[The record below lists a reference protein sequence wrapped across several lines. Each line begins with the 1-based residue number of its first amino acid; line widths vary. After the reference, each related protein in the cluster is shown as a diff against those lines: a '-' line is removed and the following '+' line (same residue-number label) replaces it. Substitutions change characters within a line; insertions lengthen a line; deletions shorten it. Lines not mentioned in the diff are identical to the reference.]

1 MAETDNK
8 TTIDRSKVQDNPE
21 KVILEAVPKDKKK
34 VVEAALTVMRSEIYS
49 GPIPPPEAFEKYEKV
64 LPGAADRI
72 MKMTERQQEHRM
84 SLEKE
89 AVGSQVKQS
98 KRGQIFG
105 FIIFFVCIAVAIFF
119 AVKLDMK
126 TFASAFLTGT
136 MVVVIGLFITG
147 KNIMRNDLRSKSRD
161 QEK

>member
-1 MAETDNK
+1 MSGTVISSGENNAQE
-8 TTIDRSKVQDNPE
+8 SPE
-21 KVILEAVPKDKKK
+21 KVILDAVPKEKRKT
-34 VVEAALTVMRSEIYS
+34 VEAALMIMRSEIYS
-49 GPIPPPEAFEKYEKV
+49 GPIPPPEAIEKYEKAQ
-64 LPGAADRI
+64 PGAADRI
-72 MKMTERQQEHRM
+72 LRMAERQQEHRM
-84 SLEKE
+84 AMEKDV
-89 AVGSQVKQS
+89 VGGQVKQS

-147 KNIMRNDLRSKSRD
+147 KNIMRNDLRSKSKD

>member
-1 MAETDNK
+1 MSLANK
-8 TTIDRSKVQDNPE
+8 TK
-21 KVILEAVPKDKKK
+21 KLKDKH
-34 VVEAALTVMRSEIYS
+34 EPEFPLRLFPNLFYALNQRNI
-49 GPIPPPEAFEKYEKV
+49 F
-64 LPGAADRI
+64 
-72 MKMTERQQEHRM
+72 KMTERQQEHRM

>member
-84 SLEKE
+84 S
-89 AVGSQVKQS
+89 
-98 KRGQIFG
+98 
-105 FIIFFVCIAVAIFF
+105 
-119 AVKLDMK
+119 
-126 TFASAFLTGT
+126 
-136 MVVVIGLFITG
+136 
-147 KNIMRNDLRSKSRD
+147 
-161 QEK
+161 